1 MPLREWPGVIKALAV
16 VTMMALGLAAAL
28 LPAQAEQG
36 AAVLFQNVR
45 IFDGRSDT
53 LSGASNIL
61 IRDNKIEK
69 ISLAAI
75 TAGAAQTVVIDGG
88 GRVLMPG
95 LIDAHWHAMLIRPT
109 PAVAIAGDVG
119 YNNLLAAAEATDTLM
134 RGFTT
139 VRDVGG
145 PSFGLKQAIDEGLV
159 PGPRIYPS
167 GAMITVTSGHGDFR
181 QRSDLPRTIGGM
193 LTRMEQIGGSMV
205 ADSPDEVR
213 VRARATHAGGVPDQ
227 VDGGR
232 RGVIALQSDRRRHL
246 HRARIASRGRSGR
259 ELGHIR
265 RRACLYAGCDPTG
278 YCRWR

>member
-1 MPLREWPGVIKALAV
+1 M
-16 VTMMALGLAAAL
+16 GLAAAL

-53 LSGASNIL
+53 LSGPSNIL

-109 PAVAIAGDVG
+109 PAAAIAGDVG

-213 VRARATHAGGVPDQ
+213 VRAREQ
-227 VDGGR
+227 L
-232 RGVIALQSDRRRHL
+232 IALQSDRRRHL